1 MQFEDLFN
9 IKGQVILITG
19 AASGIGLA
27 YSEILGER
35 GAMVIMADID
45 AQAVERE
52 AERLKS
58 KGYTIETKTLDVTKA
73 DQIDDVVAQI
83 VKTHGRLDTLFAN
96 AGIAGG
102 PGFSRGG
109 GAVEESDI
117 EHFDKVV
124 AVNLRSVFL
133 SIRSVAATMKEKRSG
148 RIIVTGSFAGLRAS
162 PGMSYSYV
170 ATKAAVTNMVRQ
182 AALEFAPFGVLV
194 NGIAPGPISTNIG
207 GGRLKSD
214 PGVRKQN
221 MDLIPLGRIGEP
233 DDLKGIAVLLASP
246 ASNFITGALISV
258 DGGKSAT

>member
-45 AQAVERE
+45 VHAVERE

-133 SIRSVAATMKEKRSG
+133 SIRSVAGTMKEKRRG
-148 RIIVTGSFAGLRAS
+148 RIIVTGSFA
-162 PGMSYSYV
+162 
-170 ATKAAVTNMVRQ
+170 
-182 AALEFAPFGVLV
+182 
-194 NGIAPGPISTNIG
+194 
-207 GGRLKSD
+207 
-214 PGVRKQN
+214 
-221 MDLIPLGRIGEP
+221 
-233 DDLKGIAVLLASP
+233 
-246 ASNFITGALISV
+246 
-258 DGGKSAT
+258 